1 MIGKV
6 CVITG
11 SRADY
16 GLLRF
21 TIEAIAEDI
30 DLTLQLIA
38 AGTHL
43 ESGYGLTIDEIVA
56 DGFSV
61 DETVQVV
68 PENDTACDVAHA
80 VGRGVHGFA
89 DALER
94 LKPELVLV
102 LGDRYEILSAVIA
115 ATILHLPV
123 AHCHGGEV
131 TIGSV
136 DEGFRHAITK
146 MAHIHFTSTE
156 DYRRRVIQLGE
167 HPDTVINVG
176 AFGLEGT
183 QRLKLLKKDELE
195 KALGKKLAQKN
206 ILVTYHPETHAV
218 ESVSDGFQAIL
229 NAIDLFPDLAVF
241 FTLSN
246 ADEKGMLV
254 NSMIQDYARLN
265 EARSFVRPH
274 LGQQLLF
281 SLMQQID
288 CVVGNSSSGIIEAP
302 AFGIGTINVGNRQ
315 EGRLHG
321 PSVLN
326 CSADVKELTTAL
338 NRALSPSF
346 RREIAD
352 QRSPYMGGPV
362 SKRVVACLKA
372 IDLHSILT
380 KKFMDVEFCS
390 TKSVGSGGCAT
401 SN

>member
-176 AFGLEGT
+176 AFGLEGI

-195 KALGKKLAQKN
+195 KALGKN
-206 ILVTYHPETHAV
+206 
-218 ESVSDGFQAIL
+218 
-229 NAIDLFPDLAVF
+229 
-241 FTLSN
+241 
-246 ADEKGMLV
+246 
-254 NSMIQDYARLN
+254 
-265 EARSFVRPH
+265 
-274 LGQQLLF
+274 
-281 SLMQQID
+281 
-288 CVVGNSSSGIIEAP
+288 
-302 AFGIGTINVGNRQ
+302 
-315 EGRLHG
+315 
-321 PSVLN
+321 
-326 CSADVKELTTAL
+326 
-338 NRALSPSF
+338 
-346 RREIAD
+346 
-352 QRSPYMGGPV
+352 
-362 SKRVVACLKA
+362 
-372 IDLHSILT
+372 
-380 KKFMDVEFCS
+380 
-390 TKSVGSGGCAT
+390 
-401 SN
+401 